1 MDTRQELKGDEAM
14 TPSERLL
21 RGVQTANEFPRLEF
35 RDGQCM
41 FAMTNHEGG
50 RVERFIS
57 TAAVK
62 EAFTGVPID
71 SGWLDQR
78 IVRWGNGKM
87 GEWAVAFFAPA
98 VYELELTR
106 ENAGQADTP
115 YSLNVTVDHI
125 RTPLPGLVFFG
136 IQGEYYIWAVKTE
149 TLEVHQEV
157 YRCPLP
163 NVEADGK
170 ICWGPFKPPR
180 CSAKSIFEAFELFI
194 KSTFNNHRANG
205 KSKAKGEDVRLML
218 RGLADVTTVRASSL
232 RPEVVMEPGGQVS
245 IRAPLNDPKIE
256 IIPTKY
262 PVGDLVRQV
271 DHKGATLDQAIL
283 GFFESGEMPS

>member
-1 MDTRQELKGDEAM
+1 M
-14 TPSERLL
+14 TPQERLL
-21 RGVQTANEFPRLEF
+21 SPIQNTTEFPRLEF
-35 RDGQCM
+35 REGQFM
-41 FAMTNHEGG
+41 FSMMNHEGG
-50 RVERFIS
+50 RVERFVS
-57 TAAVK
+57 AAAVK
-62 EAFTGVPID
+62 QAFAEIPID
-71 SGWLDQR
+71 SGWVDQR

-87 GEWAVAFFAPA
+87 GEWCVAFFAPA

-115 YSLNVTVDHI
+115 YSLNVTVDHV

-136 IQGEYYIWAVKTE
+136 IQGEYYIWAVKTDALNAHHE
-149 TLEVHQEV
+149 I

-205 KSKAKGEDVRLML
+205 KSKAQREDVRLML
-218 RGLADVTTVRASSL
+218 HALDITATGHHLTNSPSFV
-232 RPEVVMEPGGQVS
+232 
-245 IRAPLNDPKIE
+245 PK
-256 IIPTKY
+256 PYKY
-262 PVGDLVRQV
+262 PVDDLMRQV
-271 DHKGATLDQAIL
+271 EHAGVTLDAAIR
-283 GFFESGEMPS
+283 GFFETGEMPS